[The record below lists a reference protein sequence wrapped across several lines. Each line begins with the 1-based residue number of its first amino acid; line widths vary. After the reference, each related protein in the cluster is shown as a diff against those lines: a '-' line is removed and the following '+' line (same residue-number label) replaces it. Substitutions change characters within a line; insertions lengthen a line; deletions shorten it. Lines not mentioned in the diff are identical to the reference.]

1 MADGAR
7 LLARRLD
14 VDGGPV
20 LHVLLRKIE
29 DVARGVVGADAGE
42 GARARTLQD
51 VDAGMALAQPRAS
64 PLRVFHFQAEV
75 IEPGRAARLARIDV
89 QSHVTVADRD
99 RALRAGVGR
108 GLHAEHGLV
117 EPALQGVLVAD
128 DGDVLDLRGH
138 GSTTSRKYFPEF

>member
-29 DVARGVVGADAGE
+29 DIARRVVGADAGE

-51 VDAGMALAQPRAS
+51 VDAGMALAQPRADL
-64 PLRVFHFQAEV
+64 LRVFHFQAEV

-89 QSHVTVADRD
+89 QPHVAVPDRD
-99 RALRAGVGR
+99 RACRARVGR
-108 GLHAEHGLV
+108 GLRAEPRLAD
-117 EPALQGVLVAD
+117 PPPPRALAA
-128 DGDVLDLRGH
+128 GDRDVPELRG
-138 GSTTSRKYFPEF
+138 SRPAPR

>member
-7 LLARRLD
+7 LLALRLD

-29 DVARGVVGADAGE
+29 DVARGVVRADAGE
-42 GARARTLQD
+42 GARARALQD
-51 VDAGMALAQPRAS
+51 VDAGMALAQPRADR
-64 PLRVFHFQAEV
+64 LRVFHFQSEV

-89 QSHVTVADRD
+89 QSHVAVADRD
-99 RALRAGVGR
+99 RALRARVGR

-128 DGDVLDLRGH
+128 DGDVPDLRGRARARAR
-138 GSTTSRKYFPEF
+138 G